1 MLRQRTRGIQLR
13 INAAKLGAKLTMAT
27 PIPSNAAEFTL
38 DEIAHATG
46 GEAFGDRSLKLRGV
60 GIDTRDLRGGEL
72 FVALQGATDGHN
84 FLPKAAERGAAATMV
99 ERGRHIDAIAGVEVD
114 DTLAALGR
122 LAHYHVNRIRAAHP
136 IPLLTIGGAAGKT
149 TTKEI
154 TAALA
159 RAVFGATLSTPGN
172 LNNLI
177 GVPMTLLMLTEAHR
191 AMVIECGT
199 NTRGEIPKLAAIVE
213 PDVAMV
219 LNVDLEHTEGL
230 GTIEDIADEEA
241 AIFAHAKRA
250 AVIPADDARL
260 AGRVPSHLRAITF
273 GVDDDATV
281 RQLERTVTPHGRTAI
296 SIRLEASMVASG
308 IEPIVRAE
316 IALIG
321 RSGAMNCAAAVA
333 AIAAASP
340 VPLREEQLRAMEH
353 ALAEIQPVHG
363 RLAVREVGGI
373 LIIDDSYNAQPPSV
387 RIGLEA
393 AREVAHRL
401 GARLV
406 IALGDMLELGALATP
421 AHAVAVEDVLA
432 SNPAVFLAIGEE
444 TCTAA
449 AAVGP
454 RWQDRTL
461 RLCANSEEAASMI
474 GGLMRAGDVVLVK
487 GSRGIG
493 TERVVEA
500 LVKAFGA

>member
-1 MLRQRTRGIQLR
+1 
-13 INAAKLGAKLTMAT
+13 MAT
-27 PIPSNAAEFTL
+27 PIPRNTATFTL
-38 DEIAHATG
+38 AEIARASA
-46 GEAFGDRSLKLRGV
+46 GELFGDAAIEVRGV
-60 GIDTRDLRGGEL
+60 SIDSRNLAGGEL
-72 FVALQGATDGHN
+72 FVALRGTTDGHD
-84 FLPKAAERGAAATMV
+84 FLARAAERGARAAIV
-99 ERGRHIDAIAGVEVD
+99 ERGRRIDDLACIEVD

-122 LAHYHVNRIRAAHP
+122 LAHHHVSRIRRARP
-136 IPLLTIGGAAGKT
+136 IPLITIGGAAGKT

-241 AIFAHAKRA
+241 AIFTWTKRA
-250 AVIPADDARL
+250 AVIPVDDVRL
-260 AGRVPSHLRAITF
+260 TPRVPSNLRPVAFGVEENATVRLLDRAITL
-273 GVDDDATV
+273 G
-281 RQLERTVTPHGRTAI
+281 GRSAI
-296 SIRLEASMVASG
+296 SIRLDGSTLVAG
-308 IEPIVRAE
+308 VEPVVRAE

-321 RSGAMNCAAAVA
+321 RSGAMNCTAALAAVA
-333 AIAAASP
+333 AASP
-340 VPLREEQLRAMEH
+340 APLSQEQLRAMEQ
-353 ALAEIQPVHG
+353 ALAEIRPAPG
-363 RLAVREVGGI
+363 RLAVREIGGI
-373 LIIDDSYNAQPPSV
+373 VIIDDSYNAQPPSV

-393 AREVAHRL
+393 ARELALQR

-406 IALGDMLELGALATP
+406 IALGDMLELGPLAKP
-421 AHAVAVEDVLA
+421 AHAVAVQDALA

-444 TCTAA
+444 TCAA
-449 AAVGP
+449 AAAAGP
-454 RWQDRTL
+454 RWRDRIL
-461 RLCANSEEAASMI
+461 RLCASSEEAAAQVSE
-474 GGLMRAGDVVLVK
+474 LVRRGDVVLVK

-500 LVKAFGA
+500 LVKGFGA